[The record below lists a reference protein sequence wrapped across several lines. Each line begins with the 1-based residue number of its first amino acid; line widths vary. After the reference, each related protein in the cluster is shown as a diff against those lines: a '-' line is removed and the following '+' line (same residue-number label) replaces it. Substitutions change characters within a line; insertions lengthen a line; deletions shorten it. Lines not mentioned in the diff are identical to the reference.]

1 VFAHLEQY
9 VLMSIRKI
17 ITYPH
22 PVLRQKAECITVFD
36 EELQTLIR
44 DMAETMYNAPG
55 VGLAAN
61 QIGVPRR
68 LVVVDRST
76 GEHERAYLALINP
89 EITAGEGSVVDE
101 EGCLSV
107 IECYAKV
114 KRFYKIHVTAQDME
128 GNPLEFDAE
137 DRFARII
144 QHEVDHLLG
153 TLFIDRLSSLK
164 RALYKKKLKKILQ
177 EQE

>member
-1 VFAHLEQY
+1 MA
-9 VLMSIRKI
+9 IRTI
-17 ITYPH
+17 LTYPH
-22 PVLRQKAECITVFD
+22 PVLREKAEKITVFD
-36 EELQTLIR
+36 QELQTLVE
-44 DMAETMYNAPG
+44 DMAETMFAAPG

-61 QIGVPRR
+61 QIGVARQV
-68 LVVVDRST
+68 VVVDRST
-76 GEHERAYLALINP
+76 VDNQRNYITLVNP
-89 EITAGEGSVVDE
+89 VISDGEGSIIDE

-114 KRFYKIHVTAQDME
+114 KRFQKIHVTAQDVQ

-137 DRFARII
+137 DRYARII
-144 QHEVDHLLG
+144 QHEIDHLLG

-177 EQE
+177 EKE

>member
-1 VFAHLEQY
+1 MA
-9 VLMSIRKI
+9 IREI

-22 PVLRQKAECITVFD
+22 PVLRQKAEHITVFD
-36 EELQTLIR
+36 QELKTLVE
-44 DMAETMYNAPG
+44 DMAETMYKAPG

-61 QIGVPRR
+61 QIGVAKQ
-68 LVVVDRST
+68 LVLVDRST
-76 GEHERAYLALINP
+76 SDDERKYLVLINP
-89 EITAGEGSVVDE
+89 EITAGEGSMIDE

-107 IECYAKV
+107 VECYAKV
-114 KRFYKIHVTAQDME
+114 KRFKKIHVTAQDVE
-128 GNPLEFDAE
+128 GKPLEFDAE

-153 TLFIDRLSSLK
+153 TLFIDHLSSLK

-177 EQE
+177 DQQ

>member
-1 VFAHLEQY
+1 MA
-9 VLMSIRKI
+9 IRTI
-17 ITYPH
+17 LTYPH
-22 PVLRQKAECITVFD
+22 PVLREKAAKITEFD
-36 EELQTLIR
+36 RELQTLVE
-44 DMAETMYNAPG
+44 DMVETMYAAPG

-61 QIGVPRR
+61 QIGVARQV
-68 LVVVDRST
+68 VVVDRST
-76 GEHERAYLALINP
+76 VDNQRDYITLVNP
-89 EITAGEGSVVDE
+89 VISDGEGSIIDE

-114 KRFYKIHVTAQDME
+114 KRFQKIHVTAQDVQ

-137 DRFARII
+137 DRYARII
-144 QHEVDHLLG
+144 QHEIDHLLG

-177 EQE
+177 DKE

>member
-1 VFAHLEQY
+1 MA
-9 VLMSIRKI
+9 IRTI
-17 ITYPH
+17 LTYPH
-22 PVLRQKAECITVFD
+22 PVLRQKAEPITTFD
-36 EELQTLIR
+36 QELRTLVE
-44 DMAETMYNAPG
+44 DMAETMYQAPG

-61 QIGVPRR
+61 QIGIARQ
-68 LVVVDRST
+68 LVLVDRST
-76 GEHERAYLALINP
+76 QENERTYLVLINP
-89 EITAGEGSVVDE
+89 VISGGEGSVIDE

-107 IECYAKV
+107 RECYSKV
-114 KRFYKIHVTAQDME
+114 KRFQKIHVTAQDID

-164 RALYKKKLKKILQ
+164 RALYKKKLKKMLQ
-177 EQE
+177 EQEA